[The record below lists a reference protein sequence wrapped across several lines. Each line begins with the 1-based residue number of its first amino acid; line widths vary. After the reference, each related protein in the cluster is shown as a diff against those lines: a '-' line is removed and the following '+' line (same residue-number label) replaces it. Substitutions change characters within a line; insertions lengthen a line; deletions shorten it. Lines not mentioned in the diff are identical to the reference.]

1 MIKTS
6 VARIFGPRNVAL
18 SAGAIDGVK
27 EGMVF
32 VIYSLGDS
40 IFDPITGEPL
50 GELELVKGR
59 VKVVNVQERV
69 CQATTLSRS
78 VTETVDPMRHILPD
92 LGFQKREVT
101 RTVYD
106 ELKVDNPQP
115 LTIDLTVRVG
125 DFARSVD

>member
-6 VARIFGPRNVAL
+6 VARIFGPKSVAL

-32 VIYSLGDS
+32 VIYSLGDP
-40 IFDPITGEPL
+40 IFDPVTGESL

-59 VKVVNVQERV
+59 VKVSNVQEKV
-69 CQATTLSRS
+69 CQATTLSRTI
-78 VTETVDPMRHILPD
+78 TETVNPMRSPLTE
-92 LGFQKREVT
+92 LFQDRQVT
-101 RTVYD
+101 RTIYD
-106 ELKVDNPQP
+106 ELKVENPQP

-125 DFARSVD
+125 DFARSIE

>member
-18 SAGAIDGVK
+18 SAGAINGVK

-32 VIYSLGDS
+32 VIYSLGDP
-40 IFDPITGEPL
+40 IFDPVTGEPL

-59 VKVVNVQERV
+59 VKVINVQEKV
-69 CQATTLSRS
+69 CQATTLSRT
-78 VTETVDPMRHILPD
+78 VTEYANPLEELTAAFARR
-92 LGFQKREVT
+92 QVT

-106 ELKVDNPQP
+106 ELKVADPQP

>member
-18 SAGAIDGVK
+18 SAGKIDGVK

-32 VIYSLGDS
+32 VIYSLGDP
-40 IFDPITGEPL
+40 IFDPVTGEPL

-59 VKVVNVQERV
+59 VKVVNVQEKV
-69 CQATTLSRS
+69 CQATTLSRT
-78 VTETVDPMRHILPD
+78 VTETVNPLVFVSPFASR
-92 LGFQKREVT
+92 KET
-101 RTVYD
+101 YTVQD

-125 DFARSVD
+125 DAARSLD